1 MVYMRVTLPLLRI
14 QPARA
19 PILRYGVAVLST
31 TLALIPVLLLPNI
44 AESRLA
50 VFAVA
55 VMVSAWYGGWKP
67 GLVATSF
74 ALTVSAYFSF
84 SGEHTP
90 AQYRSTMIRL
100 TLFVVLAMLI
110 CWFNA
115 ALRAAQESLRRS
127 EINFRSLVTNAPYG
141 ICRCD
146 SAGQLLDANPALLAM
161 LGYPSAKELVGQ
173 HLGGLYADTQHWFE
187 LADFLRSAAPFTG
200 LIAEWK
206 RKDGSGT
213 VVRVSGRAVSNGDR
227 GKTFELFAEDVTE
240 RRALEQQLRQSQKME
255 AVGRL
260 AGGIAHDFN
269 NLLMVISGYSEFLLD
284 RLGPDPALRGPAQEI
299 ASASGSATTL
309 TRQLLA
315 FSRKQ
320 MLAPKI
326 LDLNGVVTENL
337 KMLTRV
343 IGEDI
348 DLVMV
353 PAPGLGTVR
362 ADAGQIE
369 QVIMN
374 LAVNA
379 RDAMPS
385 GGKLTIETSNV
396 SLDEEYA
403 RFHAPLRPGNYV
415 LLSISDTGAG
425 MDSET
430 QSHIFEP
437 FFTTKGPKG
446 TGLGLST
453 VYGIVKQSGGYIWV
467 YSEPGKG
474 STFKIY
480 LPRVAETVESPAQ
493 VIVPAESA
501 ATEPGTE
508 TILLVEDEANLRYLA
523 RQYLEK
529 QGYRVIE
536 AADGAVA
543 MQIAVAH
550 DKMIHLLL
558 TDVIM
563 PGMNGRELAQRISE
577 IRPNVKVL
585 YMSGYTENVIGRN
598 GTLDAGVTLLQKPF
612 TLRDLK
618 SKVREVLDTNP
629 ISPEVVMSVH
639 TAHAKASHPQL
650 PLSRAQRFQLHLPLK
665 YRRLDEEKWHD
676 GETRNISR
684 SGLLFQ
690 AEDLLQPNVILEIN
704 LVLPAEIAGLSA
716 YRSGLPGRSCANGK
730 RQTARKCRPPWPQK
744 FFSITSS
751 TDRSCRGLKSSCEHP
766 VPSKTGFL
774 GTRYWVLATRCQLFP
789 QRIHFLSHRVLQL
802 FDPFAGHG

>member
-1 MVYMRVTLPLLRI
+1 MRVSLPLLSI

-31 TLALIPVLLLPNI
+31 TLALIPALLLPNI
-44 AESRLA
+44 TESRLA

-84 SGEHTP
+84 SSEQTP
-90 AQYRSTMIRL
+90 AQFRSTMIRL
-100 TLFVVLAMLI
+100 SLFVVLAALI
-110 CWFNA
+110 CWLNA

-127 EINFRSLVTNAPYG
+127 EMNFRSLVTNAPYG

-146 SAGQLLDANPALLAM
+146 SAGQLLDANPALLTM
-161 LGYPSAKELVGQ
+161 LGYSSTSELVGK
-173 HLGGLYADTQHWFE
+173 HLGALYSDTHRWFE
-187 LADFLRSAAPFTG
+187 LADYLRSAAPFNG

-206 RKDGSGT
+206 RKDGIT
-213 VVRVSGRAVSNGDR
+213 ILVRVSGRAVCNDER
-227 GKTFELFAEDVTE
+227 KTAFELFAEDVTE
-240 RRALEQQLRQSQKME
+240 RRALEQQLQQSQKME
-255 AVGRL
+255 AIGRL

-299 ASASGSATTL
+299 AGASQRASSL

-353 PAPGLGTVR
+353 PAPSLGAVR
-362 ADAGQIE
+362 ADAGQID

-403 RFHAPLRPGNYV
+403 RFHAPLRPGDYV
-415 LLSISDTGAG
+415 MLAISDTGLG

-467 YSEPGKG
+467 NSEPGKG
-474 STFKIY
+474 TSFKIY
-480 LPRVAETVESPAQ
+480 LPRIAERAEPAQ
-493 VIVPAESA
+493 VVASNESA
-501 ATEPGTE
+501 FTEPGTE
-508 TILLVEDEANLRYLA
+508 TILLAEDEANLRYLA
-523 RQYLEK
+523 RQFLEK
-529 QGYRVIE
+529 QGYKVIE

-550 DKMIHLLL
+550 EGVIHLLL

-577 IRPNVKVL
+577 IRPQTKVL
-585 YMSGYTENVIGRN
+585 YMSGYTENVIGHN
-598 GTLDAGVTLLQKPF
+598 GTLDAGVRLLQKPF

-618 SKVREVLDTNP
+618 SKVREVLDSTP
-629 ISPEVVMSVH
+629 F
-639 TAHAKASHPQL
+639 PQDAEQPVRSAYAAAARGPDL
-650 PLSRAQRFQLHLPLK
+650 PLSRAPRFQLHLPLK
-665 YRRLDEEKWHD
+665 YRRLDEDKWHD
-676 GETRNISR
+676 GETRDISR
-684 SGLLFQ
+684 SGLLFR
-690 AEDLLQPNVILEIN
+690 AEDALQPNIQLEIN
-704 LVLPAEIAGLSA
+704 LVLPSEIAGLS
-716 YRSGLPGRSCANGK
+716 P
-730 RQTARKCRPPWPQK
+730 TEV
-744 FFSITSS
+744 I
-751 TDRSCRGLKSSCEHP
+751 CRGEIVRTIEP
-766 VPSKTGFL
+766 L
-774 GTRYWVLATRCQLFP
+774 GEEMSPALAAKILQYHFQHGSQLP
-789 QRIHFLSHRVLQL
+789 R
-802 FDPFAGHG
+802 A

>member
-1 MVYMRVTLPLLRI
+1 MRVTLPLLRI
-14 QPARA
+14 PPAHA
-19 PILRYGVAVLST
+19 PVLRYGVAVLST
-31 TLALIPVLLLPNI
+31 ALALIPTILL
-44 AESRLA
+44 ADVSESRLA
-50 VFAVA
+50 LFGVA

-74 ALTVSAYFSF
+74 ALTVSAYFSLA
-84 SGEHTP
+84 GRHT
-90 AQYRSTMIRL
+90 AAEERTAIIRL
-100 TLFVVLAMLI
+100 SLFFFIAMLI
-110 CWFNA
+110 CWLNA
-115 ALRAAQESLRRS
+115 ALRAVQENLRRS
-127 EINFRSLVTNAPYG
+127 ELNFRSLVTNAPYG

-146 SAGQLLDANPALLAM
+146 ATGKVLDANPAFIEL
-161 LGYPSAKELVGQ
+161 LGYSSAEQLMGQ
-173 HLGGLYADTQHWFE
+173 HIYNLHADADQWFA
-187 LADFLRSAAPFTG
+187 LADLLRVSVPFKG
-200 LIAEWK
+200 LTAEWK
-206 RKDGSGT
+206 RKDGSTTG
-213 VVRVSGRAVSNGDR
+213 VRVSGRSVSDGR
-227 GKTFELFAEDVTE
+227 EVGVVFELFAEDITE

-269 NLLMVISGYSEFLLD
+269 NLLMVISGYSEFLLE
-284 RLGPDPALRGPAQEI
+284 RVGSEPELRGPAQEI
-299 ASASGSATTL
+299 ASAAVRASSL

-320 MLAPKI
+320 MLVPKI
-326 LDLNGVVTENL
+326 VNLNHVVTENL
-337 KMLTRV
+337 KMLTRM

-353 PAPGLGTVR
+353 PSENLWSVR

-385 GGKLTIETSNV
+385 GGKLTLETANV
-396 SLDEEYA
+396 TFDEGSS
-403 RFHAPLRPGNYV
+403 RLHAPLRPGDYV
-415 LLSISDTGAG
+415 MLAISDTGAG
-425 MDSET
+425 MDAET

-467 YSEPGKG
+467 YSEVGRG
-474 STFKIY
+474 TTFKIY
-480 LPRVAETVESPAQ
+480 LPRVAS
-493 VIVPAESA
+493 IGESA
-501 ATEPGTE
+501 PLQPALPVETHTVEPGTE

-523 RQYLEK
+523 RQFLES

-550 DKMIHLLL
+550 EGVIHLLL

-585 YMSGYTENVIGRN
+585 YMSGYTENVVGHG
-598 GTLDAGVTLLQKPF
+598 GTLEAGVRLLQKPF
-612 TLRDLK
+612 SLRNLK
-618 SKVREVLDTNP
+618 SIVREALDASP
-629 ISPEVVMSVH
+629 AMPEVAMP
-639 TAHAKASHPQL
+639 TQPAEPRPAL
-650 PLSRAQRFQLHLPLK
+650 PGRETPPTRAQRFQLHLPLR
-665 YRRLDEEKWHD
+665 YRRL
-676 GETRNISR
+676 GETEWHVGTTENISR

-690 AEDLLQPNVILEIN
+690 ADEMLQPSAQVEIN
-704 LVLPAEIAGLSA
+704 LVLPAEIAGLS
-716 YRSGLPGRSCANGK
+716 P
-730 RQTARKCRPPWPQK
+730 TEVV
-744 FFSITSS
+744 
-751 TDRSCRGLKSSCEHP
+751 CRGEVVRTVEPHGETLSP
-766 VPSKTGFL
+766 A
-774 GTRYWVLATRCQLFP
+774 LAA
-789 QRIHFLSHRVLQL
+789 RILQYHFQ
-802 FDPFAGHG
+802 HGPLPRA

>member
-1 MVYMRVTLPLLRI
+1 MRVTLPLLRI
-14 QPARA
+14 PPARA

-31 TLALIPVLLLPNI
+31 TLALIPALLLPNI

-84 SGEHTP
+84 TEKQSP
-90 AQYRSTMIRL
+90 AQFRSTMIRL
-100 TLFVVLAMLI
+100 ALFVVLAALI

-115 ALRAAQESLRRS
+115 ALRAAQDGLRRS
-127 EINFRSLVTNAPYG
+127 EMNFRSLVTHAPYG

-161 LGYPSAKELVGQ
+161 LGYSSAKELIGR
-173 HLGGLYADTQHWFE
+173 HLGTFYADTQQWFE
-187 LADFLRSAAPFTG
+187 LADHLRATAPFHG
-200 LIAEWK
+200 VIVEWL
-206 RKDGSGT
+206 RKDGTTT
-213 VVRVSGRAVSNGDR
+213 VARVSGRAVSDGSNSR
-227 GKTFELFAEDVTE
+227 TFELFAEDVTE

-284 RLGPDPALRGPAQEI
+284 RLGPDPELRAPAQEI
-299 ASASGSATTL
+299 ANASGRASSL

-337 KMLTRV
+337 RMLTRM

-348 DLVMV
+348 DLVMI
-353 PAPGLGTVR
+353 PAADLGAVR

-379 RDAMPS
+379 RDAMPA

-396 SLDEEYA
+396 VLDEDYA
-403 RFHAPLRPGNYV
+403 RFHAPLKPGNYV
-415 LLSISDTGAG
+415 MLAISDTGAG

-430 QSHIFEP
+430 QSRIFEP

-467 YSEPGKG
+467 YSEPDKG
-474 STFKIY
+474 TTFKIY
-480 LPRVAETVESPAQ
+480 LPRVAETIENAAPVVASTESVA
-493 VIVPAESA
+493 I
-501 ATEPGTE
+501 EPGTE
-508 TILLVEDEANLRYLA
+508 TILLVEDETNLRYLA
-523 RQYLEK
+523 RQFLEK
-529 QGYRVIE
+529 QGYRVLE
-536 AADGAVA
+536 AADGAIA

-550 DKMIHLLL
+550 EGVIHLLL

-577 IRPNVKVL
+577 IRPNTKVL

-598 GTLDAGVTLLQKPF
+598 GTLDAGIRLLQKPF
-612 TLRDLK
+612 SLHNLK
-618 SKVREVLDTNP
+618 KKVREVLDSTP
-629 ISPEVVMSVH
+629 REVAMYTK
-639 TAHAKASHPQL
+639 TAHAKAQEL

-665 YRRLDEEKWHD
+665 YRCLDEEQWHD

-684 SGLLFQ
+684 SGLLFE
-690 AEDLLQPNVILEIN
+690 AEDSLQPNVLLEIN
-704 LVLPAEIAGLSA
+704 LVLPAEIAGLS
-716 YRSGLPGRSCANGK
+716 P
-730 RQTARKCRPPWPQK
+730 TEVV
-744 FFSITSS
+744 
-751 TDRSCRGLKSSCEHP
+751 CRGEIVRTVRP
-766 VPSKTGFL
+766 DGETMPPA
-774 GTRYWVLATRCQLFP
+774 LAAKILQYRFQHGSQLP
-789 QRIHFLSHRVLQL
+789 R
-802 FDPFAGHG
+802 A

>member
-1 MVYMRVTLPLLRI
+1 MRVTLPLLSI

-31 TLALIPVLLLPNI
+31 TLALIPALLLPNI
-44 AESRLA
+44 TESRLA

-90 AQYRSTMIRL
+90 AEFRSTMLRL
-100 TLFVVLAMLI
+100 ALFVVLAALI

-115 ALRAAQESLRRS
+115 ALRAAQEGLRRS
-127 EINFRSLVTNAPYG
+127 EMNFRSLVTNAPYG

-146 SAGQLLDANPALLAM
+146 SSGQLLDMNPALLAV
-161 LGYPSAKELVGQ
+161 LGYSSAEELVGK
-173 HLGGLYADTQHWFE
+173 HLGALYSDTHQWFE
-187 LADFLRSAAPFTG
+187 LADHLRSAAPLNG
-200 LIAEWK
+200 LIVEWK
-206 RKDGSGT
+206 RKDGTNT
-213 VVRVSGRAVSNGDR
+213 VVRVSGRAVSDGDK
-227 GKTFELFAEDVTE
+227 GTAFELFAEDVTE
-240 RRALEQQLRQSQKME
+240 RRTLEQQLRQSQKME

-284 RLGPDPALRGPAQEI
+284 RLGPEPALRAPAQEI
-299 ASASGSATTL
+299 ASAAGRATSL

-320 MLAPKI
+320 MMAPKI
-326 LDLNGVVTENL
+326 LDLNGIVTENL
-337 KMLTRV
+337 KMLTRM

-353 PAPGLGTVR
+353 PAAGLGAVR

-403 RFHAPLRPGNYV
+403 RFHAPLRPGDYV
-415 LLSISDTGAG
+415 MLTISDTGLG
-425 MDSET
+425 MDAET

-437 FFTTKGPKG
+437 FFTTKGLKG

-453 VYGIVKQSGGYIWV
+453 VYGIIKQSGGYIWV
-467 YSEPGKG
+467 YSEPDKG
-474 STFKIY
+474 TTFKIY
-480 LPRVAETVESPAQ
+480 LPRVAEKIESLPQFVA
-493 VIVPAESA
+493 PAESVA
-501 ATEPGTE
+501 AEPGTE

-523 RQYLEK
+523 RQFLEK

-536 AADGAVA
+536 AADGIVAV
-543 MQIAVAH
+543 QIAVAH
-550 DKMIHLLL
+550 SGVIHLLL

-563 PGMNGRELAQRISE
+563 PGMNGRELAQRMAE
-577 IRPNVKVL
+577 IRPNTKVL
-585 YMSGYTENVIGRN
+585 YMSGYTENVIGHN
-598 GTLDAGVTLLQKPF
+598 GTLDAGIRLLQKPF

-618 SKVREVLDTNP
+618 SRVREVLDSNP
-629 ISPEVVMSVH
+629 LPREDAMPARI
-639 TAHAKASHPQL
+639 AQAAQGLQQL
-650 PLSRAQRFQLHLPLK
+650 PSTRAQRFQLHLPLK
-665 YRRLDEEKWHD
+665 YRQLDEEKWHD
-676 GETRNISR
+676 GQTKNISR

-690 AEDLLQPNVILEIN
+690 AEDLLQPNVVLEIN

-716 YRSGLPGRSCANGK
+716 TEVVCKGEIVRTIQPMGDEMPPALAARILQYHFQHGAHLPRA
-730 RQTARKCRPPWPQK
+730 
-744 FFSITSS
+744 
-751 TDRSCRGLKSSCEHP
+751 
-766 VPSKTGFL
+766 
-774 GTRYWVLATRCQLFP
+774 
-789 QRIHFLSHRVLQL
+789 
-802 FDPFAGHG
+802 

>member
-1 MVYMRVTLPLLRI
+1 MRVTLPLLSI

-31 TLALIPVLLLPNI
+31 TLALIPALLLPNVT
-44 AESRLA
+44 ESRLA

-84 SGEHTP
+84 SSEQTP
-90 AQYRSTMIRL
+90 AQFRSTMLRL
-100 TLFVVLAMLI
+100 ALFVVLAALI

-115 ALRAAQESLRRS
+115 ALRAAQEGLRRS
-127 EINFRSLVTNAPYG
+127 EMNFRSLVTNAPYG
-141 ICRCD
+141 ICRCN
-146 SAGQLLDANPALLAM
+146 SAGELLDVNPALLTM
-161 LGYPSAKELVGQ
+161 LGYSSARELVGK
-173 HLGGLYADTQHWFE
+173 HLGGLYADTLHWFE
-187 LADFLRSAAPFTG
+187 LADHLHSAAPFNG
-200 LIAEWK
+200 LISEWK
-206 RKDGSGT
+206 RKDGLGVS
-213 VVRVSGRAVSNGDR
+213 VRVSGRAVSDGDKR
-227 GKTFELFAEDVTE
+227 TAFELFAEDVTE

-269 NLLMVISGYSEFLLD
+269 NLLMVISGYSEFLLE

-299 ASASGSATTL
+299 AGASQRASSL

-353 PAPGLGTVR
+353 PASSLGAVR
-362 ADAGQIE
+362 ADAGQID

-396 SLDEEYA
+396 SLDEDYA
-403 RFHAPLRPGNYV
+403 RFHAPLRPGDYV
-415 LLSISDTGAG
+415 MLSISDTGLG

-467 YSEPGKG
+467 FSESGKG
-474 STFKIY
+474 TTFKIY
-480 LPRVAETVESPAQ
+480 LPQVAERVEPAQ
-493 VIVPAESA
+493 VVASEESA
-501 ATEPGTE
+501 LTAPGTE
-508 TILLVEDEANLRYLA
+508 TILLAEDEANLRYLA
-523 RQYLEK
+523 RQFLEK
-529 QGYRVIE
+529 QGYKVIE
-536 AADGAVA
+536 AADGTRA
-543 MQIAVAH
+543 MQIALAH
-550 DKMIHLLL
+550 QGVIHLLL

-577 IRPNVKVL
+577 IRPQTKVL
-585 YMSGYTENVIGRN
+585 YMSGYTENVIGHN
-598 GTLDAGVTLLQKPF
+598 GTLDAGVRLLQKPF
-612 TLRDLK
+612 TLGELR
-618 SKVREVLDTNP
+618 SKVRQVLDSVP
-629 ISPEVVMSVH
+629 LGPETDVPVR
-639 TAHAKASHPQL
+639 TADVLAAQDPNQV
-650 PLSRAQRFQLHLPLK
+650 PLSRAPRFQVQLPLK
-665 YRRLDEEKWHD
+665 YRRLDEEKWHE

-690 AEDLLQPNVILEIN
+690 AGDILQPQLLQPNVQLEIN
-704 LVLPAEIAGLSA
+704 LVLPAEIAGLS
-716 YRSGLPGRSCANGK
+716 P
-730 RQTARKCRPPWPQK
+730 TEVV
-744 FFSITSS
+744 
-751 TDRSCRGLKSSCEHP
+751 CRGEIVRTVKAVGEAMP
-766 VPSKTGFL
+766 PA
-774 GTRYWVLATRCQLFP
+774 LAAKILQYHFQHGSQLP
-789 QRIHFLSHRVLQL
+789 R
-802 FDPFAGHG
+802 A

>member
-1 MVYMRVTLPLLRI
+1 MRVTLPLLRI
-14 QPARA
+14 PPARA

-31 TLALIPVLLLPNI
+31 TLALIPAVLLPNI
-44 AESRLA
+44 TESRLA

-90 AQYRSTMIRL
+90 AQFRSTMLRL
-100 TLFVVLAMLI
+100 ALFVVLAALI

-115 ALRAAQESLRRS
+115 ALRAAQDNLRRS
-127 EINFRSLVTNAPYG
+127 EVNFRSLVTNAPYG

-146 SAGQLLDANPALLAM
+146 SSGQLLDANPALLAM
-161 LGYPSAKELVGQ
+161 LGYSAAQELMGK
-173 HLGGLYADTQHWFE
+173 HLGALYADTRQWFE
-187 LADFLRSAAPFTG
+187 LADHLRSAAPFTG
-200 LIAEWK
+200 LIVEWK
-206 RKDGSGT
+206 RKDETST
-213 VVRVSGRAVSNGDR
+213 VVRISGRAVSNG
-227 GKTFELFAEDVTE
+227 GKERTFELFAEDVTE

-284 RLGPDPALRGPAQEI
+284 RLGPDPALRAPAQEI
-299 ASASGSATTL
+299 ASAAGRATSL

-348 DLVMV
+348 DLVMI
-353 PAPGLGTVR
+353 PAAGLGTVR

-385 GGKLTIETSNV
+385 GGKLTIETSNL
-396 SLDEEYA
+396 SLDEEHA
-403 RFHAPLRPGNYV
+403 RFHPPLIPGKYV
-415 LLSISDTGAG
+415 MLAISDTGAG

-430 QSHIFEP
+430 QSRIFEP
-437 FFTTKGPKG
+437 FFTTKGTKG

-467 YSEPGKG
+467 SSEQGKG
-474 STFKIY
+474 TTFKIY
-480 LPRVAETVESPAQ
+480 LPRVAEAVESPAQ
-493 VIVPAESA
+493 VVVAPESA

-523 RQYLEK
+523 RQFLEK
-529 QGYRVIE
+529 QGYRVID

-550 DKMIHLLL
+550 EGVIHLLL

-598 GTLDAGVTLLQKPF
+598 GTLDAGVRLLQKPF

-618 SKVREVLDTNP
+618 SKVREVLDSTP
-629 ISPEVVMSVH
+629 FPPEVAMSVH
-639 TAHAKASHPQL
+639 TAHAKAAQEL

-665 YRRLDEEKWHD
+665 YRRLDEEKWHA
-676 GETRNISR
+676 GETKNISR

-704 LVLPAEIAGLSA
+704 LVLPSEIAGLS
-716 YRSGLPGRSCANGK
+716 P
-730 RQTARKCRPPWPQK
+730 TEVV
-744 FFSITSS
+744 
-751 TDRSCRGLKSSCEHP
+751 CRGEVVRTVKSNGEQMP
-766 VPSKTGFL
+766 PA
-774 GTRYWVLATRCQLFP
+774 LAAKILQYRFQHGSQLP
-789 QRIHFLSHRVLQL
+789 Q
-802 FDPFAGHG
+802 A

>member
-1 MVYMRVTLPLLRI
+1 MRVTLPLLSI
-14 QPARA
+14 PPARA

-31 TLALIPVLLLPNI
+31 TLALIPALLLPNI
-44 AESRLA
+44 TESRLA

-84 SGEHTP
+84 SSEQTP
-90 AQYRSTMIRL
+90 AQFRSTMLRL
-100 TLFVVLAMLI
+100 ALFVVLAALI

-141 ICRCD
+141 ICRCN
-146 SAGQLLDANPALLAM
+146 SAGQLLDVNPALLAI
-161 LGYPSAKELVGQ
+161 LGYSSAQELVGK
-173 HLGGLYADTQHWFE
+173 HLGELYADTHQWFE
-187 LADFLRSAAPFTG
+187 LADHLHSAAPFNG
-200 LIAEWK
+200 LMAEWK
-206 RKDGSGT
+206 KNDGLNT
-213 VVRVSGRAVSNGDR
+213 VLRVSGRAVCDGDK
-227 GKTFELFAEDVTE
+227 KTAFELFIEDVTE

-299 ASASGSATTL
+299 AGASQRASSL

-353 PAPGLGTVR
+353 PASSLGAVR
-362 ADAGQIE
+362 ADAGQID

-403 RFHAPLRPGNYV
+403 RFHAPLRAGEYV
-415 LLSISDTGAG
+415 MLSISDTGLG

-480 LPRVAETVESPAQ
+480 LPRVAERVEPAQ
-493 VIVPAESA
+493 VVVPEEPAF
-501 ATEPGTE
+501 TEPGTE
-508 TILLVEDEANLRYLA
+508 TILLAEDEANLRYLA
-523 RQYLEK
+523 RQFLEK

-536 AADGAVA
+536 AVDGAAA

-550 DKMIHLLL
+550 EGIIHLLL

-577 IRPNVKVL
+577 IRPNTKVL
-585 YMSGYTENVIGRN
+585 YMSGYTENVIGHN
-598 GTLDAGVTLLQKPF
+598 GTLDADVRLLQKPF

-618 SKVREVLDTNP
+618 NKVREVLDSTLGP
-629 ISPEVVMSVH
+629 QETAKSVRGSHTAAARSPEQP
-639 TAHAKASHPQL
+639 A
-650 PLSRAQRFQLHLPLK
+650 LSRAPRFQLNLPLK
-665 YRRLDEEKWHD
+665 YRRLDEEKWHE

-690 AEDLLQPNVILEIN
+690 ADDFLQPDLLQPNVQLEIN
-704 LVLPAEIAGLSA
+704 LVLPAEIAGLS
-716 YRSGLPGRSCANGK
+716 P
-730 RQTARKCRPPWPQK
+730 TEVV
-744 FFSITSS
+744 
-751 TDRSCRGLKSSCEHP
+751 CRGQI
-766 VPSKTGFL
+766 VRTVQPSGEKMPPALAAKILQYHFQH
-774 GTRYWVLATRCQLFP
+774 GTHLPRA
-789 QRIHFLSHRVLQL
+789 
-802 FDPFAGHG
+802 

>member
-1 MVYMRVTLPLLRI
+1 MPDMRVTLPLLRI
-14 QPARA
+14 KPTRA

-31 TLALIPVLLLPNI
+31 TLALIPAVLLPNI
-44 AESRLA
+44 TESRLA

-84 SGEHTP
+84 SGERTP
-90 AQYRSTMIRL
+90 AQFRSTMMRL
-100 TLFVVLAMLI
+100 ALFVVLAALI

-115 ALRAAQESLRRS
+115 ALRATQEGLRRS
-127 EINFRSLVTNAPYG
+127 EMNFRSLVTNAPYG

-146 SAGQLLDANPALLAM
+146 STGQLLDVNPALLAM
-161 LGYPSAKELVGQ
+161 LGYSSARDLVGT
-173 HLGGLYADTQHWFE
+173 HLGALYPDTYQWFE
-187 LADFLRSAAPFTG
+187 LADCLQSAAPFNG

-206 RKDGSGT
+206 RKDGVGT
-213 VVRVSGRAVSNGDR
+213 VVRVSGRAVSYGDKER
-227 GKTFELFAEDVTE
+227 AFELFAEDVTE
-240 RRALEQQLRQSQKME
+240 RRALEQQLQQSQKME

-299 ASASGSATTL
+299 AGASQRASSL

-326 LDLNGVVTENL
+326 LDLNEVVTENL

-353 PAPGLGTVR
+353 PAAVLGSVR
-362 ADAGQIE
+362 ADAGQID

-374 LAVNA
+374 LALNA

-403 RFHAPLRPGNYV
+403 RFHAPLRPGDYV
-415 LLSISDTGAG
+415 MLSISDTGLG

-437 FFTTKGPKG
+437 FFTTKGTKG

-453 VYGIVKQSGGYIWV
+453 VYGIIKQSGGYIWV
-467 YSEPGKG
+467 SSESSKG
-474 STFKIY
+474 TTFKIY
-480 LPRVAETVESPAQ
+480 LPRVAERAETLAQ
-493 VIVPAESA
+493 VVSSEEAVF
-501 ATEPGTE
+501 TEPGTE
-508 TILLVEDEANLRYLA
+508 TILLAEDEANLRYLA
-523 RQYLEK
+523 RQFLEK
-529 QGYRVIE
+529 QGYQVIE

-550 DKMIHLLL
+550 EGVIHLLL

-577 IRPNVKVL
+577 IRPQTKVL
-585 YMSGYTENVIGRN
+585 YMSGYTENVIGHD
-598 GTLDAGVTLLQKPF
+598 GTLDAGVSLLQKPF

-618 SKVREVLDTNP
+618 SKVREVLDSTP
-629 ISPEVVMSVH
+629 VLREVDMPVQ
-639 TAHAKASHPQL
+639 TARASTRQRSEQSA
-650 PLSRAQRFQLHLPLK
+650 LSRAPRFQLHLPLK
-665 YRRLDEEKWHD
+665 YRLLDEEKWHD

-690 AEDLLQPNVILEIN
+690 AEDLLQPNVQLEIN
-704 LVLPAEIAGLSA
+704 LVLPAEIAGLS
-716 YRSGLPGRSCANGK
+716 P
-730 RQTARKCRPPWPQK
+730 TEVV
-744 FFSITSS
+744 
-751 TDRSCRGLKSSCEHP
+751 CRGQIVRTVKSAGEEMHP
-766 VPSKTGFL
+766 ALAAKILQYHFQH
-774 GTRYWVLATRCQLFP
+774 GTQIPRA
-789 QRIHFLSHRVLQL
+789 
-802 FDPFAGHG
+802 